1 MALTVIKPSG
11 TNFSNTA
18 GTLANVNAANVTVAN
33 LTVTGTFTRPSIPL
47 VVNDISTQ
55 FDGIKTVF
63 PLLQDQTSINTI
75 VDSKDV
81 QVTLNGQI
89 LAPYVAEYKF
99 PWIPVYDSHKGFR
112 VKSDGNLI
120 IYNAPYIGDQ
130 AVVMVTNISQSAQ
143 TRRYPFSATTIAL
156 GD

>member
-1 MALTVIKPSG
+1 MALTVIPSSG
-11 TNFSNTA
+11 VNLSSNSVTID
-18 GTLANVNAANVTVAN
+18 TLYRGN
-33 LTVTGTFTRPSIPL
+33 LPIVC
-47 VVNDISTQ
+47 NDISTQ
-55 FDGIKTVF
+55 FDGVKAVF
-63 PLLQDQTSINTI
+63 TLKQDQSSINTV

-89 LAPYVAEYKF
+89 LAPYVTELRY
-99 PWIPVYDSHKGFR
+99 PWFTEYDSYKGFR

-120 IYNAPYIGDQ
+120 IYNAPDVGDQ
-130 AVVMVTNISQSAQ
+130 AVVMVTSTSKSIQ